1 MLRQAQH
8 DVLFYRQSYSSAA
21 FCYFYPRMNYLYIA
35 LALLVAYLL
44 GSIPTALW
52 VGRRFFGLADI
63 REHGSGNAGAT
74 NTFRVLGP
82 KAGSAVLLID
92 ALKGFVASYFLPN
105 LLLAHGAIPAE
116 HLLYYRLLC
125 GVLAIVGH
133 IYPVFAQ
140 FRGGKG
146 VATVLGMML
155 GVAPAPVGVCMLV
168 FIVML
173 LLFRYVSLA
182 SMTAGLTFALL
193 QLLPQFR
200 PAQPFM
206 VYVGF
211 VLAALLIYTHR
222 ANIGRLRSGTES
234 RVPLFGRK

>member
-1 MLRQAQH
+1 
-8 DVLFYRQSYSSAA
+8 
-21 FCYFYPRMNYLYIA
+21 MNVLYIL
-35 LALLVAYLL
+35 LALLAAYLL

-52 VGRRFFGLADI
+52 VGRQFFGLADI

-82 KAGSAVLLID
+82 KAGSFVLLMD
-92 ALKGFVASYFLPN
+92 ALKGFVAAYFLPAW
-105 LLLAHGAIPAE
+105 LVAQSAIAPE
-116 HLLYYRLLC
+116 HALYYKLAC
-125 GVLAIVGH
+125 GALAIVGH

-146 VATVLGMML
+146 VATILGMML
-155 GVAPAPVGVCMLV
+155 GVAPATVGVCLLV
-168 FIVML
+168 FIGLL

-182 SMTAGLTFALL
+182 SMAAGITFALL

-206 VYVGF
+206 VIVGF
-211 VLAALLIYTHR
+211 VLAGLLIYTHR
-222 ANIGRLRSGTES
+222 ANIGRLRNGTES

>member
-1 MLRQAQH
+1 M
-8 DVLFYRQSYSSAA
+8 
-21 FCYFYPRMNYLYIA
+21 PILYIL
-35 LALLVAYLL
+35 LALLAAYLL

-82 KAGSAVLLID
+82 KAGSFVLLVD
-92 ALKGFVASYFLPN
+92 ALKGFVAAFFLPQW
-105 LLLAHGAIPAE
+105 LVAQGAIAAE
-116 HLLYYRLLC
+116 HELYYRLAC
-125 GVLAIVGH
+125 GALAVVGH

-146 VATVLGMML
+146 VATILGMML
-155 GVAPAPVGVCMLV
+155 GVAPATVGVCIGV

-173 LLFRYVSLA
+173 LLFRFVSLA
-182 SMTAGLTFALL
+182 SMTAGVTFALL
-193 QLLPQFR
+193 QLLPRFR
-200 PAQPFM
+200 PAQPFL

-211 VLAALLIYTHR
+211 VVAALLVYTHR
-222 ANIGRLRSGTES
+222 ANIGRLRAGTES
-234 RVPLFGRK
+234 RVPMPWERK

>member
-1 MLRQAQH
+1 
-8 DVLFYRQSYSSAA
+8 
-21 FCYFYPRMNYLYIA
+21 MNYLAI
-35 LALLVAYLL
+35 LFALLAAYLL

-92 ALKGFVASYFLPN
+92 ALKGFVAAYFLPN
-105 LLLAHGAIPAE
+105 LLLSQDAIEPNQV
-116 HLLYYRLLC
+116 LYFRLAC

-155 GVAPAPVGVCMLV
+155 GVAPATVGVCLLV
-168 FIVML
+168 FIGML

-182 SMTAGLTFALL
+182 SMSAGVAFALL
-193 QLLPQFR
+193 QLLPMKPFR
-200 PAQPFM
+200 PDQPFM
-206 VYVGF
+206 IGVGF

>member
-1 MLRQAQH
+1 MP
-8 DVLFYRQSYSSAA
+8 V
-21 FCYFYPRMNYLYIA
+21 LYIL
-35 LALLVAYLL
+35 LALLAAYLL

-82 KAGSAVLLID
+82 KAGSFVLLVD
-92 ALKGFVASYFLPN
+92 ALKGFVAAFFLPQW
-105 LLLAHGAIPAE
+105 LVGEGAIAPE
-116 HLLYYRLLC
+116 HELYYRLAC
-125 GVLAIVGH
+125 GALAVVGH
-133 IYPVFAQ
+133 IYPVWAQ

-146 VATVLGMML
+146 VATILGMML
-155 GVAPAPVGVCMLV
+155 GVAPATVGVCMLV
-168 FIVML
+168 FVVML
-173 LLFRYVSLA
+173 LIFRFVSLA
-182 SMTAGLTFALL
+182 SMMAGITFALL

-200 PAQPFM
+200 PAQPFL

-211 VLAALLIYTHR
+211 LLAALLVYTHR

-234 RVPLFGRK
+234 RVLMPWERK